1 MGGSLRPML
10 RDALSR
16 ELGLS
21 GGLLQDNAELHS
33 KITKLDKVNKSLQ
46 ASMTIVVAGLG
57 QWQG

>member
-1 MGGSLRPML
+1 ML